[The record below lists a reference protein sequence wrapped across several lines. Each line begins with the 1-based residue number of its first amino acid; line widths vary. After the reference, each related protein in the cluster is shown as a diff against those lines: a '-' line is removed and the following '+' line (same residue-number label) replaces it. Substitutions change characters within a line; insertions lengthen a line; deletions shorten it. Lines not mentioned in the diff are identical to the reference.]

1 MKHLK
6 KAPDFLSNILDILRK
21 LFNNV
26 SDRLHYK
33 LLKVYTQM
41 YLMCK

>member
-1 MKHLK
+1 MFSPGIMKHLK

-26 SDRLHYK
+26 SDVGYIIS
-33 LLKVYTQM
+33 Y
-41 YLMCK
+41 